1 MKKLI
6 LIFLIFFSLNLLQAQ
21 EQTLPGAESTKVEM
35 ADTMRQD
42 GKIYVVVAV
51 VVAILGGLLF
61 YMVMIDRKVAKLEK
75 KLEE

>member
-1 MKKLI
+1 M
-6 LIFLIFFSLNLLQAQ
+6 IFFSLNLQAQ

-35 ADTMRQD
+35 ADTMRKE

-51 VVAILGGLLF
+51 VVAILSGLLI
-61 YMVMIDRKVAKLEK
+61 YAALIDRKVARLEK

>member
-6 LIFLIFFSLNLLQAQ
+6 LILLIFLSLNLQAQ
-21 EQTLPGAESTKVEM
+21 EPTLPGAENTKVEM
-35 ADTMRQD
+35 ADTMRQE

-51 VVAILGGLLF
+51 VVAILSGLLI
-61 YMVMIDRKVAKLEK
+61 YTVVIDRKVARLEK

>member
-6 LIFLIFFSLNLLQAQ
+6 LILLIFFSLNLQAQ

-35 ADTMRQD
+35 ADTMRQE

-51 VVAILGGLLF
+51 VLAILGGLLI
-61 YMVMIDRKVAKLEK
+61 YTVVIDRKVARLEK